1 MPGIGPHGKPQAKIS
16 ITMPDGSLL
25 TILTEEVTIEFSREF
40 QDVTTRS
47 SVSKTYLVD
56 KGTFTIK
63 GKL

>member
-1 MPGIGPHGKPQAKIS
+1 
-16 ITMPDGSLL
+16 MPDGSLL
-25 TILTEEVTIEFSREF
+25 TILTEDVTIEFSRDF

-56 KGTFTIK
+56 RGTFTIK